1 MWNVTTS
8 KRKDIIKNPE
18 KPTFLCDKCVNK
30 EEDCVRS
37 VNEADQ
43 DWLSESESES
53 ENVGKSNNQATVGKA
68 KP

>member
-1 MWNVTTS
+1 MQKNCKKNTS
-8 KRKDIIKNPE
+8 
-18 KPTFLCDKCVNK
+18 LCNKCVNK

-43 DWLSESESES
+43 DWLSESESE
-53 ENVGKSNNQATVGKA
+53 NVGNINHQATVGKA